1 MDPLVLKSIGDDR
14 DFWYGSES
22 LVEGDLSLKVK
33 CVYTNTT
40 FCDPAAGDSFS
51 VSKLFDLPVKMRKS
65 SSAQYLSNSVLDE
78 ADSIEPHN
86 FTSISGN
93 LFLSLLFA
101 WVVVFLCCLK
111 VRTRIYV
118 VTY

>member
-1 MDPLVLKSIGDDR
+1 MDPLVLKSIHGDR
-14 DFWYGSES
+14 DFWYGSEKV
-22 LVEGDLSLKVK
+22 VEGDPSLKVK

-40 FCDPAAGDSFS
+40 FCDPVLDDPFSFT
-51 VSKLFDLPVKMRKS
+51 KLFDLPVKMRKS

-93 LFLSLLFA
+93 LFLSLLLA

-111 VRTRIYV
+111 VRTNAS
-118 VTY
+118 